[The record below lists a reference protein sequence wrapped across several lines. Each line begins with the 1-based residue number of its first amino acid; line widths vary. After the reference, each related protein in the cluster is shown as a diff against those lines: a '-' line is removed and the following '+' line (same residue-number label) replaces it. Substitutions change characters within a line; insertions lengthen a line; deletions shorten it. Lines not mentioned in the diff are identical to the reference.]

1 MIWFTKHA
9 FARVRERLSIIQE
22 EISRFIEDGQTVNV
36 GTEPGTTRDH
46 LLFYSQPDNYY
57 FVVVYDRVNSVV
69 VTILPID
76 FHNAWRISDDAQK
89 EARFKIMGE
98 EKPKVQEVSV
108 ATESAVVEQP
118 TMPCKFRIKAMMWD
132 KKHKWVNCGTI
143 DADLHHEDIDELMGW
158 DGLPDYIAAKL
169 DEKGHTDCKEAF
181 VVVNY
186 GRKTKETQRTQQWR
200 REDARRHRHQ
210 DS

>member
-22 EISRFIEDGQTVNV
+22 EISRFIAEGQTVNV

-57 FVVVYDRVNSVV
+57 FVAVYDRESSVV

-76 FHNAWRISDDAQK
+76 FHNAWMISPEAQK

-98 EKPKVQEVSV
+98 EKPVTPEPIAAKEEPVTEATISATRFRVSV
-108 ATESAVVEQP
+108 L
-118 TMPCKFRIKAMMWD
+118 MWD
-132 KKHKWVNCGTI
+132 KAHKWVNCGSH
-143 DADLHHEDIDELMGW
+143 DAAEYGRDIDKFMSWE
-158 DGLPDYIAAKL
+158 GLHDYITKKL
-169 DEKGHTDCKEAF
+169 DDKGHSDCQEAL
-181 VVVNY
+181 VVVELGNK
-186 GRKTKETQRTQQWR
+186 GRKIQRTTQWR
-200 REDARRHRHQ
+200 REDAGKRS
-210 DS
+210 D